1 MLLAVVIITYA
12 FRIKVNGQVLIK
24 NKIGRKCTITT
35 ILDHM
40 FLLFLLGYNKW
51 ISRLEKKAS
60 DMYKYECNKLIHYY
74 ERT

>member
-1 MLLAVVIITYA
+1 MSELIASVVIITYA

-40 FLLFLLGYNKW
+40 FLLFLLGYF
-51 ISRLEKKAS
+51 
-60 DMYKYECNKLIHYY
+60 KLIIN
-74 ERT
+74 RFAF